1 MTATTSIPLS
11 PADVTADWLSSVLS
25 NISRPV
31 VVTDVEVT
39 PIGTGQTG
47 ATYRVS
53 ATYAGDHD
61 GLPDTFVVKL
71 PSQEADVRER
81 VALGYRSEHAFYTQ
95 VADTVRIPL
104 PRCFHCDIADTGAQF
119 VLLLSDLAL
128 AGLHGPRW
136 CDPAWLTFSGT
147 VMPKPDDASAA
158 GFGELA
164 RMAADKTLDGWDR
177 A

>member
-53 ATYAGDHD
+53 ATYAGDHY

-71 PSQEADVRER
+71 PSQEADVLPAR
-81 VALGYRSEHAFYTQ
+81 AASICGRS
-95 VADTVRIPL
+95 
-104 PRCFHCDIADTGAQF
+104 GATIVVF
-119 VLLLSDLAL
+119 TAIKLEIGLA
-128 AGLHGPRW
+128 
-136 CDPAWLTFSGT
+136 
-147 VMPKPDDASAA
+147 ASIFA
-158 GFGELA
+158 
-164 RMAADKTLDGWDR
+164 
-177 A
+177 